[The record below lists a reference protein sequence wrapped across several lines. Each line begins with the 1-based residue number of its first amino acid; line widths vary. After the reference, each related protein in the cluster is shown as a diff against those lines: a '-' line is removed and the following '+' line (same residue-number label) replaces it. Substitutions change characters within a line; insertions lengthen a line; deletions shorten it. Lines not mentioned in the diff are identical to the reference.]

1 MMNRDAS
8 RSSALPSK
16 SSPVDSE
23 AEALP
28 PHEESVAVTERFWA
42 YLAAIISGSVT
53 LLAFLIPSIQ
63 AQWDRYLAREV
74 VEQYVSLGDDC
85 VKEER
90 YDVAEKAYDKAFELS
105 LQTRLDVDRKR
116 LIARVSRMSML
127 TEWATVPPEDLED
140 VDFQLLL
147 HMQQGPQHAKQR
159 AFTLHSYG
167 SFLAGSGKLPEAEA
181 AISEAIELDPK
192 NSMLYL
198 NLGNLQDQ
206 AGREDAAIKTYIQ
219 AIALDPS
226 SVNTH
231 YNLGLLY
238 FELGRNL
245 EAKQSLGEALR
256 LSPDPET
263 KTHYDAVLQKLES
276 AGPSHTPGIDHH
288 SE

>member
-1 MMNRDAS
+1 MQNPTMNKGAS
-8 RSSALPSK
+8 FATALPSEITE
-16 SSPVDSE
+16 SDREVESPTGPEETV
-23 AEALP
+23 AL
-28 PHEESVAVTERFWA
+28 TERFWA
-42 YLAAIISGSVT
+42 YLAAIISGTVT

-63 AQWDRYLAREV
+63 AQWDRYQAREV

-90 YDVAEKAYDKAFELS
+90 YDVAEKAYEKAFELS

-116 LIARVSRMSML
+116 LTARVSRMSL
-127 TEWATVPPEDLED
+127 IAEWAAPPPEDLED

-147 HMQQGPQHAKQR
+147 HMQQGKQNAKQR

-167 SFLAGSGKLPEAEA
+167 SFLAGSAKIPEAEA
-181 AISEAIELDPK
+181 AISEAIQLDPD

-206 AGREDAAIKTYIQ
+206 SGRKDDAIKTYQ
-219 AIALDPS
+219 KAIALDPN
-226 SVNTH
+226 SVNAL

-238 FELGRNL
+238 FELGRDL

-263 KTHYDAVLQKLES
+263 KTHYDAVVKKLES
-276 AGPSHTPGIDHH
+276 AGPSSDP
-288 SE
+288 